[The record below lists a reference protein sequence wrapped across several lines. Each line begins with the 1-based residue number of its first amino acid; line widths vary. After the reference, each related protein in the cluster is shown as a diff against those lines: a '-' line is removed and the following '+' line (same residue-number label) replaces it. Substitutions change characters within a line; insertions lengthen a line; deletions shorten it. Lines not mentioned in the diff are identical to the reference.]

1 MSTTVN
7 YCHVTYAIFNDIL
20 NLFCGVLKE
29 TYIVEGL
36 CRFHGA
42 HQVWWD
48 IPSDIV
54 HYTFVPVSVRRHSV
68 FTTFNVRAVSE
79 FEAMQSFHFKNDQL
93 PNQ

>member
-42 HQVWWD
+42 HQV
-48 IPSDIV
+48 
-54 HYTFVPVSVRRHSV
+54 
-68 FTTFNVRAVSE
+68 
-79 FEAMQSFHFKNDQL
+79 
-93 PNQ
+93 